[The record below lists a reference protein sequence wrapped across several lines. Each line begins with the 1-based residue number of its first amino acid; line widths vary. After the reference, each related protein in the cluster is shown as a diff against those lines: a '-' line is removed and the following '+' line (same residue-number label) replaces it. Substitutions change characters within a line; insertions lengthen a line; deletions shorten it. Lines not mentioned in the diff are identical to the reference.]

1 MKAKIIA
8 VFGLALTLAGCAT
21 ATSGYQFKAE
31 NVAQLEPGIT
41 TATEAQALLGQPYQ
55 VQTQQNGEQL
65 YIWQF
70 VSSTARTGWVTTNV
84 ETNVQQAA
92 IVFDP
97 SGYMLRV
104 QNLINVAPP
113 RSMSR

>member
-1 MKAKIIA
+1 MNLRKMGALCL
-8 VFGLALTLAGCAT
+8 VLALSGCAT
-21 ATSGYQFKAE
+21 ATSGYKFQAD

-41 TATEAQALLGQPYQ
+41 TTNEAVAMLGQPYQ
-55 VQTQQNGEQL
+55 VQVHENKEQL

-70 VSSTARTGWVTTNV
+70 VSSTAKTGWVTTNV

-92 IVFDP
+92 IVFDEA
-97 SGYMLRV
+97 GFMLRV

-113 RSMSR
+113 RSMTK